1 MLCVQLKKF
10 DRHIIYSNYIS
21 VDDMIRLK
29 QILSLTA
36 IRCYLLVIQELRLF
50 EIC

>member
-1 MLCVQLKKF
+1 MLSVQLKF

-21 VDDMIRLK
+21 VDDMRRLI
-29 QILSLTA
+29 QILSLTT

>member
-1 MLCVQLKKF
+1 MLCVQLKY
-10 DRHIIYSNYIS
+10 DRHINYSNYIS